1 MKLKTAALTFITLS
15 ACQLIQAD
23 DTKPNLF
30 KNGDFETGKIENFS
44 AKQANL
50 AITSQDEAYE
60 SNHALLLT
68 CPEEAKTRE
77 VLSSDLI
84 PVDPDK
90 EYTLSLMLKSGGQA
104 ESQDVFV
111 GLACYTEE
119 EKLIISHAINRL
131 ENTETELLADA
142 VPGDTVLK
150 VKKADQWKSPAPN
163 SFVAFNVDDS
173 PAVSDLP
180 NFNLSPMGIQSV
192 TEKGGAWEIELA
204 KPMTKS
210 YPAGTKIRQHAAG
223 NAYVY
228 CTAIAR
234 TIPKNWKKYSGKVT
248 GKSDRLSNNQFWPG
262 TRYVQVVIMPGK
274 GANERLLLDNIKL
287 EEFVP

>member
-1 MKLKTAALTFITLS
+1 M
-15 ACQLIQAD
+15 
-23 DTKPNLF
+23 
-30 KNGDFETGKIENFS
+30 
-44 AKQANL
+44 
-50 AITSQDEAYE
+50 
-60 SNHALLLT
+60 LLT
-68 CPEEAKTRE
+68 CPEEAKTRD
-77 VLSSDLI
+77 VLSSELI

-104 ESQDVFV
+104 ESQEVHV

-119 EKLIISHAINRL
+119 EKLIISQAINRL

-150 VKKADQWKSPAPN
+150 VKKADQWKSSPN

-210 YPAGTKIRQHAAG
+210 YPAGTKIRQHNAG
-223 NAYVY
+223 NSYVF
-228 CTAIAR
+228 CTVANK
-234 TIPKNWKKYSGKVT
+234 TIPKNWKEYTGKIT
-248 GKSDRLSNNQFWPG
+248 GKSDRLSNKQFWPG
-262 TRYVQVVIMPGK
+262 TRYVQVVILPGR
-274 GANERLLLDNIKL
+274 GANQRLLVDNIKL

>member
-30 KNGDFETGKIENFS
+30 KNGDFETGKIDNFS
-44 AKQANL
+44 AKQVNL
-50 AITSQDEAYE
+50 AITSQDEACE
-60 SNHALLLT
+60 SNHAMSLT
-68 CPEEAKTRE
+68 FPADGKTRD
-77 VLSSDLI
+77 VLSSELI

-104 ESQDVFV
+104 ESQEVFV

-119 EKLIISHAINRL
+119 EKLIISQAINRR

-150 VKKADQWKSPAPN
+150 VKKADQWQSSPN

-173 PAVSDLP
+173 LAVSDLP

-204 KPMTKS
+204 KPMPKS
-210 YPAGTKIRQHAAG
+210 YPAGTKIRQHNAG
-223 NAYVY
+223 NSYVF
-228 CTAIAR
+228 CTVANR
-234 TIPKNWKKYSGKVT
+234 TIPKNWKEYTGKVT
-248 GKSDRLSNNQFWPG
+248 GKSDRLSNKQFWPG
-262 TRYVQVVIMPGK
+262 TRYVQVAILPGK
-274 GANERLLLDNIKL
+274 GANERLLVDNIKL

>member
-44 AKQANL
+44 AKQVNI
-50 AITSQDEAYE
+50 AITSQEEAYE
-60 SNHALLLT
+60 SNHAMSLT
-68 CPEEAKTRE
+68 FPVDGKNRD
-77 VLSSDLI
+77 VLSGELI

-104 ESQDVFV
+104 ESQEVYV

-119 EKLIISHAINRL
+119 EKLIISQAINRL

-150 VKKADQWKSPAPN
+150 VKKADQWKSSPN
-163 SFVAFNVDDS
+163 SYVAFNVDDS

-192 TEKGGAWEIELA
+192 TEKGGTWEIELA

-210 YPAGTKIRQHAAG
+210 YPAGTKIRQHNAG
-223 NAYVY
+223 NSYVF
-228 CTAIAR
+228 CTVANK
-234 TIPKNWKKYSGKVT
+234 TIPKNWKEYTGKVT
-248 GKSDRLSNNQFWPG
+248 GKSDRLSNKQFWPG
-262 TRYVQVVIMPGK
+262 TRYVQVAILPGK
-274 GANERLLLDNIKL
+274 GANERLLVDNIKL

>member
-44 AKQANL
+44 AKQVNL
-50 AITSQDEAYE
+50 AITSQEEAYE
-60 SNHALLLT
+60 SNHAMSLT
-68 CPEEAKTRE
+68 FPVDGKNRD
-77 VLSSDLI
+77 VLSGELI

-104 ESQDVFV
+104 ESQEVYV

-119 EKLIISHAINRL
+119 EKLIISQAINRL

-150 VKKADQWKSPAPN
+150 VKKADQWKSSPN

-192 TEKGGAWEIELA
+192 TEKGGAWEIELVKA
-204 KPMTKS
+204 MTKS
-210 YPAGTKIRQHAAG
+210 YPAGTKIRQHNAG
-223 NAYVY
+223 NSYVF
-228 CTAIAR
+228 CTVANK
-234 TIPKNWKKYSGKVT
+234 TIPKNWKEFSGKIT
-248 GKSDRLSNNQFWPG
+248 GKSDRLSNKQFWPG
-262 TRYVQVVIMPGK
+262 TRFVQVAILPGK
-274 GANERLLLDNIKL
+274 GANERLLVDNIKL

>member
-60 SNHALLLT
+60 SNHAMLLT
-68 CPEEAKTRE
+68 CPEEAKIRD
-77 VLSSDLI
+77 VLSSELI

-90 EYTLSLMLKSGGQA
+90 EYTLSLMMKSGGQA

-119 EKLIISHAINRL
+119 EKPIISQAINRL

-150 VKKADQWKSPAPN
+150 VKKADQWKSSPN
-163 SFVAFNVDDS
+163 TCVAFNVDDS

-180 NFNLSPMGIQSV
+180 NFNLSQLGIQGV

-204 KPMTKS
+204 KPMSKS
-210 YPAGTKIRQHAAG
+210 YPAGTKIRQHASG

-228 CTAIAR
+228 CTAIAK
-234 TIPKNWKKYSGKVT
+234 TIPKNWKEYSGKIT
-248 GKSDRLSNNQFWPG
+248 GKSDRLSNKQFWPG
-262 TRYVQVVIMPGK
+262 TRFVQVVIMPGR
-274 GANERLLLDNIKL
+274 GANQRLLVDNIKL